1 MLADFL
7 NVGMTPDINYE
18 LNKGAKGVGSPPA
31 VYFSSLS
38 NFIKKLKNE
47 VQVLK
52 SAHTQ
57 TPRGGIK
64 ILSIRFILNISICEH
79 LPVNVADLV

>member
-1 MLADFL
+1 MLADFH

-38 NFIKKLKNE
+38 SFIKK
-47 VQVLK
+47 
-52 SAHTQ
+52 
-57 TPRGGIK
+57 
-64 ILSIRFILNISICEH
+64 
-79 LPVNVADLV
+79 